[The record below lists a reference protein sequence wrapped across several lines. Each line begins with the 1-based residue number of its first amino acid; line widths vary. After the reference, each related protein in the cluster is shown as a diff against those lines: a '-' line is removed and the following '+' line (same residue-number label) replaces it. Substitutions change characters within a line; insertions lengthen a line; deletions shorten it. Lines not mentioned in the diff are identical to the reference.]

1 MAERTWTV
9 QQRQCIDARGG
20 TVLVSAAAG
29 SGKTSV
35 LVQRVITRITDPQE
49 PVDVD
54 RLLVVTF
61 TKAAAAEMKQ
71 RLASALTQLQA
82 EHPDDRRLQRQQML
96 LPRANI
102 STVHSFC
109 ANLLREY
116 FHLLDL
122 SPQFKVA
129 EAAET
134 ALLREEA
141 LSEIA
146 EECYREKDP
155 VFLELSALL
164 GSGRDVLYIAF
175 SSGLSGTY
183 QALSLMAAQLQEE
196 FPERKIHMVDS
207 LAASGGQGLLVW
219 YAVQHARAG
228 ESIDQVRDWLEE
240 NKLHLAHWFTVDDLM
255 FLFRGGRVSKTAAW
269 AGTLLNIKPVLHVDD
284 EGHLIPMEKVR
295 GRKKSLNALIDHMEK
310 SANKPISDQMVFI
323 THGDCIEDAEYVA
336 AKIKERFGVKE
347 VVINYVDP
355 VIGAHSGPGTMALF
369 FLADKR

>member
-1 MAERTWTV
+1 MDFEIVTDSCCNLLEDMIDDFGIHVLPLTFMVDGEDEVYQSYLKGERTDLKQFYTMMREGKV
-9 QQRQCIDARGG
+9 F
-20 TVLVSAAAG
+20 
-29 SGKTSV
+29 KTS
-35 LVQRVITRITDPQE
+35 LPN
-49 PVDVD
+49 
-54 RLLVVTF
+54 L
-61 TKAAAAEMKQ
+61 AE
-71 RLASALTQLQA
+71 S
-82 EHPDDRRLQRQQML
+82 
-96 LPRANI
+96 
-102 STVHSFC
+102 
-109 ANLLREY
+109 
-116 FHLLDL
+116 
-122 SPQFKVA
+122 
-129 EAAET
+129 
-134 ALLREEA
+134 EA
-141 LSEIA
+141 LF
-146 EECYREKDP
+146 RE
-155 VFLELSALL
+155 LL
-164 GSGRDVLYIAF
+164 ASGRDVLYIAF

-196 FPERKIHMVDS
+196 FPERRIHVVDS